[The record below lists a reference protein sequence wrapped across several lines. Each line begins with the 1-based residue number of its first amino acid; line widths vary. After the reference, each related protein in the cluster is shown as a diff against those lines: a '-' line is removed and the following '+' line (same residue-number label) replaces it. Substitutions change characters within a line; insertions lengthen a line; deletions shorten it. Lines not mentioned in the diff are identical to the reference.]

1 MNMTKHA
8 SIRAQQRGI
17 PPLIDLWLD
26 QYGEEV
32 YQDNGSI
39 IRLFNR
45 SSIRSMERD
54 FGRRPIKKL
63 SEFFSAYKVVSSHDD
78 RTITVG
84 HRTKRI
90 NHK

>member
-8 SIRAQQRGI
+8 SVRAQQRGI

-26 QYGEEV
+26 QYGTEI
-32 YQDNGSI
+32 YQENGAI
-39 IRLFNR
+39 IRVFDRN
-45 SSIRSMERD
+45 SIRAMERD
-54 FGRRPIKKL
+54 FGRRPLKKL
-63 SEFFSAYKVVSSHDD
+63 SEYFSAYKVVDSHDD
-78 RTITVG
+78 RTITTG